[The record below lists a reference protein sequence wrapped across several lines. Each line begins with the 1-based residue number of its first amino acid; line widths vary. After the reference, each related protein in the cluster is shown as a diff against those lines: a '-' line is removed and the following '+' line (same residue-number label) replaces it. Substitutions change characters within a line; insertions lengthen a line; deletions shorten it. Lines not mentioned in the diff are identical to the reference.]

1 MMRREKIKE
10 YYRQDETDYFFM
22 QPKK

>member
-1 MMRREKIKE
+1 MRREKIKE

>member
-1 MMRREKIKE
+1 MRREKIKE
-10 YYRQDETDYFFM
+10 YYKQDETDYFFM